1 MGLEQFKVFTKK
13 QSVTKNSNQDV
24 WLYTRISS
32 KEQQTNMSLENQKE
46 SGYKYAQKHN
56 YQITKTFGG
65 TYESASGD
73 FTRKEF
79 TKLLNEVK
87 YARKRPFAI
96 LIFTINRFSR
106 TGGKGVG
113 IATELIEGLGVHLI
127 EISTGRNTL
136 TEEGKLD
143 VYRELIKARQEN
155 IDRLRVTVPGMKRL
169 LENGDW
175 LGTVPRGYDHFGR
188 RAKDISHI
196 REKQSIVLN
205 NEGKI
210 LRQAWKWKLQ
220 GEKDTTIL
228 RQLREMGLQKMYMQ
242 TLSKMW
248 RNPFYCGVLVNKML
262 EGEVKKGNWEGMVT
276 QQEFLIVQEII
287 NGNSQ
292 GYKHDSININRP
304 LICFI
309 RCSICNG
316 NITGYEAK
324 KKRLHYYKCQKCK
337 GININANTTVKA
349 KLAGANDMF
358 KNLLAEV
365 RMPESLIEPF
375 KAQLKLSYKN
385 LSSEKSSTVSVLK
398 EVLEGAESEL
408 KKLNRRYMLVDG
420 SDEVTYLEIKAEFE
434 TKIAYLKNSIDS
446 ASEQVSNLD
455 NYINVSLE
463 VAANVNKYWALG
475 EVATK
480 KRIQELVFPDGLL
493 LDVKKRVY
501 LTSKTSC
508 IFERNA
514 GISMVSEGG
523 NEKCDVKNTS
533 HLTVVAEMGV
543 EPMTFGL

>member
-1 MGLEQFKVFTKK
+1 MGLEQFKAFAKK
-13 QSVTKNSNQDV
+13 QTVTKISNLDV

-46 SGYKYAQKHN
+46 SGYKYAQQHN
-56 YQITKTFGG
+56 YHITKTFGG

-87 YARKRPFAI
+87 YARQKPFAI

-155 IDRLRVTVPGMKRL
+155 IDRLRSTMPGMKRL

-188 RAKDISHI
+188 RAKDITHI

-228 RQLREMGLQKMYMQ
+228 RKLKEMGLQKMYMQ

-248 RNPFYCGVLVNKML
+248 RNPFYCGILVNKMIDEPKL
-262 EGEVKKGNWEGMVT
+262 GNWEKMVSE
-276 QQEFLIVQEII
+276 QEFLIVQEII
-287 NGNSQ
+287 NGNTQ

-309 RCSICNG
+309 RCSLCNG

-349 KLAGANDMF
+349 KLAGANDLF
-358 KNLLAEV
+358 KNLLSEV
-365 RMPESLIEPF
+365 MIPENLIEPL
-375 KAQLKLSYKN
+375 KAQLKLTFKN
-385 LSSEKSSTVSVLK
+385 LNGEKTSTLSVLK
-398 EVLEGAESEL
+398 EELEVAENEL
-408 KKLNRRYMLVDG
+408 KKLNRRFMLVDG
-420 SDEVTYLEIKAEFE
+420 TDEGTYMEIKTEFE
-434 TKIAYLKNSIDS
+434 TKIANLRNTIDTT
-446 ASEQVSNLD
+446 SEQVSNLD
-455 NYINVSLE
+455 NYINISLE

-480 KRIQELVFPDGLL
+480 KRIQELVFPEGLL
-493 LDVKKRVY
+493 LDVKNRVY

-508 IFERNA
+508 LFERNVDK
-514 GISMVSEGG
+514 SMVTEGE

-533 HLTVVAEMGV
+533 HSTVVAEMGV